1 MYLNIGTPNNHH
13 SPFGTN
19 GEAVVVGVPI
29 LKHFRV
35 LWLLSKTAD
44 HVQTVC
50 LTVLMWNVYGSMKKI
65 FFFSPETQSD
75 QSDFEG
81 KIRALNEE
89 LRRRK
94 AEADKLKRERKKK
107 RKELMKN
114 KEESLKKQI
123 EVICIPQ
130 PSLSASY

>member
-1 MYLNIGTPNNHH
+1 M
-13 SPFGTN
+13 
-19 GEAVVVGVPI
+19 EC
-29 LKHFRV
+29 
-35 LWLLSKTAD
+35 LWQHEKNLL
-44 HVQTVC
+44 
-50 LTVLMWNVYGSMKKI
+50 L
-65 FFFSPETQSD
+65 FSPETQSD

-123 EVICIPQ
+123 EVKICTTTLFIGFI
-130 PSLSASY
+130 LSDVTILWFF